1 MKISEEEVRH
11 VAKLSKLAFSDEETT
26 AFATTL
32 TKIVDMVELLNE
44 VDTTGVPV
52 TTTMADRKN
61 IMRDDVAV
69 AGQDKEALFKNV
81 PEREGDFIKVPAILD
96 GGGDA

>member
-11 VAKLSKLAFSDEETT
+11 VATLSKLAFSEEETSQ
-26 AFATTL
+26 FATTL

-44 VDTTGVPV
+44 LDTEGVAI

-61 IMRDDVAV
+61 VMRPDLAQ
-69 AGQDKEALFKNV
+69 AGTNREDLFKNV
-81 PEREGDFIKVPAILD
+81 PEKENNFIKVPAILED
-96 GGGDA
+96 GGDA